1 MKELQLLGE
10 IGVQVIDIVR
20 TEAKI
25 NATEKAKESFDI
37 RKYSKDDIDN
47 ARAALTANGKKTDDE
62 AISALLFN
70 KEVEKNLAESG
81 FGTGGKYTRA
91 MQAATAAVQGL
102 MNGDLNAALANG
114 AAPFI
119 ANEIKNLIPD
129 DDADANLKRTIA
141 HGIANAALALAKGE
155 NAAAQATGAM
165 TGEAVGILAEYIYKK
180 QPGELTEQEKSNISA
195 WATLASGLAGGLVG
209 GDTQSAANSAQ
220 AGKTTVENNSLVMLV
235 PDIDSYSE
243 DFKNSNDPL
252 YKLTDAYV
260 HELEIRAES
269 GDQGAIIELQQR
281 EIAEENAKT
290 AVVLYATVVGG
301 YYTATAAP
309 EIIAAAK
316 AGAITCAE
324 NPVLCANQVGA
335 WIIEMLG
342 ADAAPAGIA
351 ITGSTATAKLTVNQ
365 LSELSALKSMQQQGG
380 KVSPEM
386 VSKSLSSKSPSN
398 PASQPSS
405 GASFPYDKTNEI
417 NKLIPENLTNKI
429 AEHNTQLGVLNRR
442 QGTISGAHKQDAF
455 LESVEMTGAKINLT
469 ITDKK
474 YSGLVEYQYQIPAVN
489 GRGQQIGFKAE
500 QTKTTYDPTVLSDSK
515 INDMSYKASKK
526 AESFFKNNPDYRQYS
541 AQVDGYWFQVTRDVK
556 TGEINNAFITMPP
569 RDKK

>member
-1 MKELQLLGE
+1 
-10 IGVQVIDIVR
+10 
-20 TEAKI
+20 
-25 NATEKAKESFDI
+25 
-37 RKYSKDDIDN
+37 
-47 ARAALTANGKKTDDE
+47 
-62 AISALLFN
+62 
-70 KEVEKNLAESG
+70 
-81 FGTGGKYTRA
+81 
-91 MQAATAAVQGL
+91 
-102 MNGDLNAALANG
+102 
-114 AAPFI
+114 
-119 ANEIKNLIPD
+119 
-129 DDADANLKRTIA
+129 
-141 HGIANAALALAKGE
+141 
-155 NAAAQATGAM
+155 
-165 TGEAVGILAEYIYKK
+165 
-180 QPGELTEQEKSNISA
+180 
-195 WATLASGLAGGLVG
+195 
-209 GDTQSAANSAQ
+209 
-220 AGKTTVENNSLVMLV
+220 MLV

-365 LSELSALKSMQQQGG
+365 LSELSALKSMQKQGG

-398 PASQPSS
+398 PASQSS
-405 GASFPYDKTNEI
+405 GGASFPYDKTNEI

-455 LESVEMTGAKINLT
+455 LESVEMTGAKVNLT

-474 YSGLVEYQYQIPAVN
+474 YPGLVEYQYQIPAVN

-515 INDMSYKASKK
+515 INDMSYKASQK

-541 AQVDGYWFQVTRDVK
+541 AQVDGYWFQVTRDAK